1 VAGCAIMPPMG
12 SVRRG
17 GNRGFF
23 LYLGLNVIVS
33 AVTVL
38 GVLALWDRR
47 SVPDPT
53 PFPTATIDAAAILAS
68 AVPTATETLIPTATP
83 YVYRVQPNDSLFGI
97 ALQLGVSLTDLME
110 LNELDETSVLDVG
123 QVLLV
128 PTPGGSTG
136 AAATEVAGPSAT
148 PTPPAPAE
156 APLVV
161 IVGVSGVGNLA
172 EEAVQ
177 LLNSGGV
184 AAMAGWTVE
193 DGQGAL
199 YVFPE
204 FTLHRGAV
212 SVRTRAGQNTV
223 IDLFWGWDQPLW
235 SPGTT
240 ITLRDAAGTIQ
251 STFTIPAG

>member
-1 VAGCAIMPPMG
+1 MPPMG

-38 GVLALWDRR
+38 GVLTLWDRQ

-83 YVYRVQPNDSLFGI
+83 YVYRVQLNDSLFGI
-97 ALQLGVSLTDLME
+97 ALQLGVSLTDLMD

-123 QVLLV
+123 QILLV
-128 PTPGGSTG
+128 PTPGGPAG
-136 AAATEVAGPSAT
+136 AAPTEVAGPSAT

-177 LLNSGGV
+177 LINNGGV
-184 AAMAGWTVE
+184 AAMLGWTLD
-193 DGQGAL
+193 DGRGTG
-199 YVFPE
+199 YVFPA
-204 FTLHRGAV
+204 LNLYQGAV
-212 SVRTRAGQNTV
+212 RVYSRAGDDTA
-223 IDLFWGWDQPLW
+223 IDLFWDLDQALL

-251 STFTIPAG
+251 STFTIPPG